1 MYFINTNNMRKR
13 IIFLIAA
20 LLTIGAQS
28 LFAQMSDD
36 QIINYI
42 TSGVAAGKSERQI
55 GTELMAKGV
64 TTSQLQR
71 LLKAYKSGTMSASDV
86 PSVATKLDGNRSGRR
101 PVNLEA
107 EDTDST
113 SGKLKDG
120 STTAKEKAS
129 AKNKKKKSSAK
140 SKSVLKSSPI
150 QSGIGDVEVTAPEAE
165 DEELDDEESPL
176 FDEDGYK
183 RIWGHEIFSSGR
195 LSFEPNQN
203 GATPEDYVLGP
214 GDEIIIDIWGL
225 NEATI
230 KQEITPEG
238 RIIVSQV
245 GPIQL
250 AGLTIKEAKGKIK
263 SSLSKIYSSLR
274 SGSSQMSVTLG
285 DVRTIMVNVMG
296 EVEVPG
302 TYRLSSFS
310 TVFTALYR
318 AGGITEIGSL
328 RNVNL
333 IRGGE
338 VYAVIDVYDYIFAG
352 KLDVNVA
359 LKEGDVINVPAYT
372 SLVSIEGFVKRPM
385 FYELKENE
393 GLAKL
398 IAFAG
403 GYSGGAWQ
411 QEANVERNDGR
422 TNHIFTVT
430 SDKMESFV
438 MKDGDAA
445 YVSGSDVEVFSNR
458 VEIKGAVYRP
468 GKFELG
474 GEIATV
480 KQLVEHAGGLMEDA
494 FLGRAQIVR
503 EKQDRSL
510 ELVAVPIKGI
520 MEGTAADI
528 LLKRNDILIISNINE
543 IELKGDFTIT
553 GYVVNPGKYQ
563 FAEHTTVED
572 LILLAGGLS
581 EGASSAKVDVARRI
595 NIPSS
600 TSASDTLANVFSM
613 SIKDGLM
620 EDGSAGFELE
630 PYDVVSVRRSPTYI
644 EQRNVTITGEVTFPG
659 QYTLSSTNERVS
671 DLVKRAGGA
680 TPNGNVH
687 GAMLKRKINQYERN
701 VRNAMARIVTQSVS
715 SRDSLDVNKLKVT
728 EIYTVGLELDKALE
742 HPGSD
747 YDVVLRDGDEL
758 IIPEEAS
765 TVRIQ
770 GEVLYPNTVHFISGK
785 PVRYYV
791 RQAGGFSTRARRA
804 KTYVIYMNG
813 TVSVGAGA
821 KLEPGCEI
829 IVPARSD
836 KDRLT
841 TGEWLGIGT
850 SAASITTMIATI
862 VSLFK

>member
-1 MYFINTNNMRKR
+1 M
-13 IIFLIAA
+13 LA
-20 LLTIGAQS
+20 LLTLGAQYA
-28 LFAQMSDD
+28 FAQMSDD
-36 QIINYI
+36 QIISYI
-42 TSGVAAGKSERQI
+42 ASGVAAGKTERQI

-71 LLKAYKSGTMSASDV
+71 LLKAYKSGSLSASEV
-86 PSVATKLDGNRSGRR
+86 PSTSSSKLDVNRGGRKPLSLEDSDSDMSGLKSKDATPGVKDKK
-101 PVNLEA
+101 PV
-107 EDTDST
+107 
-113 SGKLKDG
+113 
-120 STTAKEKAS
+120 
-129 AKNKKKKSSAK
+129 KNKTKKTTKTKGGTTGLNA
-140 SKSVLKSSPI
+140 
-150 QSGIGDVEVTAPEAE
+150 GDETLAGTDEE
-165 DEELDDEESPL
+165 DEEEEEDPL
-176 FDEDGYK
+176 YDEDGFK
-183 RIWGHEIFSSGR
+183 RIWGHDIFSTKT

-203 GATPEDYVLGP
+203 MATPEDYVLGP

-230 KQEITPEG
+230 KQIISPEG

-250 AGLTIKEAKGKIK
+250 GGLTIKEAKGKIK

-285 DVRTIMVNVMG
+285 DVRTINVNVMG

-302 TYRLSSFS
+302 IYRLSSFA

-328 RNVNL
+328 RNVKV

-338 VYAVIDVYDYIFAG
+338 VFAEVDVYDYIFGG

-359 LKEGDVINVPAYT
+359 LKEGDVINVPAYA
-372 SLVSIEGFVKRPM
+372 SLVSITGFVKRPM

-393 GLAKL
+393 PLGHL
-398 IAFAG
+398 IAYAG
-403 GYSGGAWQ
+403 GFSGGAWQ
-411 QEANVERNDGR
+411 EEVNVERNDGR
-422 TNHIFTVT
+422 TNHIYTVAA
-430 SDKMESFV
+430 DKLESFA

-445 YVSGSDVEVFSNR
+445 LVTGSEVDVFTNR
-458 VEIKGAVYRP
+458 VEIKGSVYRP

-474 GEIATV
+474 GDIATV
-480 KQLVEHAGGLMEDA
+480 KQLVEHSGGLMEDA
-494 FLGRAQIVR
+494 FLGRAQIIR
-503 EKQDRSL
+503 EKPDRSL
-510 ELVAVPIKGI
+510 ELVSVPIKGI
-520 MEGTAADI
+520 MEGTTADM
-528 LLKRNDILIISNINE
+528 LLQRNDVLIISNINE
-543 IELKGDFTIT
+543 IEPKGDFTIT
-553 GYVVNPGKYQ
+553 GYVESPGKYQ

-595 NIPSS
+595 NVSSS
-600 TSASDTLANVFSM
+600 TSASDTLAKVFSM
-613 SIKDGLM
+613 SIKDGLVD
-620 EDGSAGFELE
+620 DGSAGFELQ
-630 PYDVVSVRRSPTYI
+630 PYDVVSVRKSPTYI

-671 DLVKRAGGA
+671 DLVMRAGGA

-701 VRNAMARIVTQSVS
+701 VRNAMARIVTQSAS
-715 SRDSLDVNKLKVT
+715 SKDSLDVNKLKVT
-728 EIYTVGLELDKALE
+728 EIYTVGLELDKALA

-758 IIPEEAS
+758 IIPEVAS

-785 PVRYYV
+785 PIRYYV
-791 RQAGGFSTRARRA
+791 RQAGGFSNKARRS

-829 IVPARSD
+829 VVPGRSD
-836 KDRLT
+836 KDKLT

-850 SAASITTMIATI
+850 SAASITTMVATL
-862 VSLFK
+862 VSLFRTSN

>member
-1 MYFINTNNMRKR
+1 MRKR

-107 EDTDST
+107 DDTDST

-398 IAFAG
+398 IAYAG

-600 TSASDTLANVFSM
+600 TAASDTLANVFSI

>member
-1 MYFINTNNMRKR
+1 MRKR

-101 PVNLEA
+101 PVNLED
-107 EDTDST
+107 EGTDST

-120 STTAKEKAS
+120 STTAKEKTS

-150 QSGIGDVEVTAPEAE
+150 QSGIGDVDVTAPEAE

-403 GYSGGAWQ
+403 GYSGGAWK

-600 TSASDTLANVFSM
+600 TAASDTLANVFSM
-613 SIKDGLM
+613 SIKDGLI

-850 SAASITTMIATI
+850 TAASITTMIATI

>member
-1 MYFINTNNMRKR
+1 MRKR

-20 LLTIGAQS
+20 LLTLGAQS
-28 LFAQMSDD
+28 VWAQMSDD

-42 TSGVAAGKSERQI
+42 TAGVAAGKSERQI
-55 GTELMAKGV
+55 GTELMANGV

-71 LLKAYKSGTMSASDV
+71 LLKAYKSGSISASEV
-86 PSVATKLDGNRSGRR
+86 PSVATKLDGARSGRR
-101 PVNLEA
+101 PVNLED
-107 EDTDST
+107 EDSELP
-113 SGKLKDG
+113 SGKVKDG
-120 STTAKEKAS
+120 TQSAQEK
-129 AKNKKKKSSAK
+129 KTVK
-140 SKSVLKSSPI
+140 SKARKRTKSKTQSTLKSKPI
-150 QSGIGDVEVTAPEAE
+150 QTGMGEVGAVAPELE
-165 DEELDDEESPL
+165 DEEELEEEEDPLYDEE
-176 FDEDGYK
+176 GNK
-183 RIWGHEIFSSGR
+183 RIWGHDIFSAR
-195 LSFEPNQN
+195 TLSFEPNQN
-203 GATPEDYVLGP
+203 TATPEDYVLGA
-214 GDEIIIDIWGL
+214 GDELVIDIWGL

-230 KQEITPEG
+230 RQTITPEG

-263 SSLSKIYSSLR
+263 SALSKIYSSLR

-285 DVRTIMVNVMG
+285 NVRTIMVNVMG
-296 EVEVPG
+296 EVEIPG
-302 TYRLSSFS
+302 TYRLSSFAS
-310 TVFTALYR
+310 VFTALYR
-318 AGGITEIGSL
+318 AGGVTEIGSL
-328 RNVNL
+328 RNVKV

-338 VYAVIDVYDYIFAG
+338 EFAVVDVYDYLFAG

-359 LKEGDVINVPAYT
+359 LKEGDVINVPPYS

-385 FYELKENE
+385 FYELKQDEP
-393 GLAKL
+393 LSKL
-398 IAFAG
+398 IAYAG
-403 GYSGGAWQ
+403 GFAGGAWQ
-411 QEANVERNDGR
+411 EEANVERNDGR
-422 TNHIFTVT
+422 TNHIFTVKAG
-430 SDKMESFV
+430 KMDSFA

-445 YVSGSDVEVFSNR
+445 FVNGSDVDVFANR
-458 VEIKGAVYRP
+458 VEIKGSVYRP

-474 GEIATV
+474 SDIQTV
-480 KQLVEHAGGLMEDA
+480 KQLVEHAGGLKEDA
-494 FLGRAQIVR
+494 FQGRAQIVR
-503 EKQDRSL
+503 EKPDRSY
-510 ELVAVPIKGI
+510 ELVSVPIKGI
-520 MEGTAADI
+520 LEGNVQDI
-528 LLKRNDILIISNINE
+528 LLQRNDVLIISNINE
-543 IELKGDFTIT
+543 IEPKGDFTIT
-553 GYVVNPGKYQ
+553 GYIVNPGKYQ

-581 EGASSAKVDVARRI
+581 EGASSAKVDVSRRI

-600 TSASDTLANVFSM
+600 TAASDTLAQVFSM
-613 SIKDGLM
+613 SIKDGLFD
-620 EDGSAGFELE
+620 DGSKGFELQ

-728 EIYTVGLELDKALE
+728 EIYTVGLELDKALA

-758 IIPEEAS
+758 IIPEQAS

>member
-1 MYFINTNNMRKR
+1 MRKR

-120 STTAKEKAS
+120 STTAKEKTS

-398 IAFAG
+398 IAYAG

-600 TSASDTLANVFSM
+600 TAASDTLANVFSM

-850 SAASITTMIATI
+850 TAASITTMIATI

>member
-1 MYFINTNNMRKR
+1 MRKR
-13 IIFLIAA
+13 ILFL
-20 LLTIGAQS
+20 LLGLLLIGAQQA
-28 LFAQMSDD
+28 FAQMSDD
-36 QIINYI
+36 QIITYI
-42 TSGVAAGKSERQI
+42 AEGVASGKTERQL

-71 LLKAYKSGTMSASDV
+71 LFKAYKSGKLDSSEMSMS
-86 PSVATKLDGNRSGRR
+86 TTNKLDGKRTSRKSVSLEDEETDVSG
-101 PVNLEA
+101 A
-107 EDTDST
+107 FS
-113 SGKLKDG
+113 KDA
-120 STTAKEKAS
+120 AKTGTGQSKTGI
-129 AKNKKKKSSAK
+129 KKSSSRSDADFGEEGEEEK
-140 SKSVLKSSPI
+140 S
-150 QSGIGDVEVTAPEAE
+150 G
-165 DEELDDEESPL
+165 LDPL
-176 FDEDGYK
+176 YDEDGGK
-183 RIWGHEIFSSGR
+183 RIYGHDIFASKT

-203 GATPEDYVLGP
+203 AATPEDYVLGP
-214 GDEIIIDIWGL
+214 GDEVIIDVWGV

-230 KQEITPEG
+230 KQQITPEG

-250 AGLTIKEAKGKIK
+250 GGLTVKEAGGKIK

-274 SGSSQMSVTLG
+274 SGASQISLTLG
-285 DVRTIMVNVMG
+285 DVRTIQVNVMG
-296 EVEVPG
+296 EVETPG
-302 TYRLSSFS
+302 TYRLSSFA

-318 AGGITEIGSL
+318 AGGVTGIGSL
-328 RNVNL
+328 RTVKV

-338 VYAVIDVYDYIFAG
+338 VFAVVDVYDYIFNG
-352 KLDVNVA
+352 KMDVNLA
-359 LKEGDVINVPAYT
+359 LKEGDVINVPAYS
-372 SLVSIEGFVKRPM
+372 SLVSITGFVKRPM
-385 FYELKENE
+385 FYELKDGEA
-393 GLAKL
+393 LSSLVAY
-398 IAFAG
+398 AG
-403 GYSGGAWQ
+403 GYSGGACK
-411 QEANVERNDGR
+411 EEVNVERNDGR
-422 TNHIFTVT
+422 TNHMFTVAKANL
-430 SDKMESFV
+430 DAFAMQ
-438 MKDGDAA
+438 DGDAA
-445 YVSGSDVEVFSNR
+445 YVSGSEVEVFSNK

-468 GKFELG
+468 GKFEFG
-474 GEIATV
+474 GDIATV
-480 KQLVEHAGGLMEDA
+480 GQLVEHAGGLMEDA
-494 FLGRAQIVR
+494 FMGRAQIIR
-503 EKQDRSL
+503 EKPDRSL
-510 ELVAVPIKGI
+510 QLVSVPIKGI
-520 MEGTAADI
+520 IEGTVPDV
-528 LLKRNDILIISNINE
+528 LLQRNDILVISNVNE
-543 IELKGDFTIT
+543 VELKGDFTIT

-595 NIPSS
+595 NNASS
-600 TSASDTLANVFSM
+600 TAASDTLAQVFSM

-620 EDGSAGFELE
+620 DDGLAGFELQ

-659 QYTLSSTNERVS
+659 QYTLASTNERVS
-671 DLVKRAGGA
+671 DLVRRAGGA

-728 EIYTVGLELDKALE
+728 EIYTVGLELDKALA

-758 IIPEEAS
+758 IIPEMAS

-770 GEVLYPNTVHFISGK
+770 GEVLYPTTVHYISGK

-791 RQAGGFSTRARRA
+791 RQAGGFSNKARRA

-813 TVSVGAGA
+813 TVSVGASA

-829 IVPARSD
+829 VVPARSD
-836 KDRLT
+836 KDKLT
-841 TGEWLGIGT
+841 TAEWLGIGT

-862 VSLFK
+862 INLFK

>member
-1 MYFINTNNMRKR
+1 MRKR

-101 PVNLEA
+101 PVNLED
-107 EDTDST
+107 EGTDST

-120 STTAKEKAS
+120 STTAKEKTS

-150 QSGIGDVEVTAPEAE
+150 QSGIGDVEVTALEAE

-600 TSASDTLANVFSM
+600 TAASDTLANVFSM
-613 SIKDGLM
+613 SIKDGLI

-850 SAASITTMIATI
+850 TAASITTMIATI